1 MTPSRLQRCDIAV
14 PRAQRICGLA
24 QTGVNHFGLRALKL
38 HEPLMRAARGHSND
52 MEQRRFFD
60 HMSPVPGKRSP
71 GDRCKAEGA
80 SYAGEN
86 IAMGMNTGRGA
97 FNAWYTS
104 SGHHRNML
112 MKGHVSIGIG
122 NSQSGRY
129 WTQNFGY
136 DNPK

>member
-1 MTPSRLQRCDIAV
+1 MPGS
-14 PRAQRICGLA
+14 
-24 QTGVNHFGLRALKL
+24 LRACQKHAQSAL
-38 HEPLMRAARGHSND
+38 AAVSGKW
-52 MEQRRFFD
+52 
-60 HMSPVPGKRSP
+60 PVPGKRSP

-136 DNPK
+136 DNPGPRRS